1 MNDSR
6 EGTGGN
12 GEASVVRELVG
23 TEIWYS
29 ARDARAGPFTLT
41 QERESLSFDG
51 DVAGKLGVGVHDVFV
66 VRLAAQPLQVVQLQV
81 DEKTSSGEIA
91 TQLHRIFTLVT
102 TDDSHEM
109 YYYRN
114 GVYLPNADAAL
125 ETALQEAYERVGLD
139 EQPTKHFVSEVVG
152 HLQRGSYRSRQE
164 FDKDPDILNV
174 RNGLFNMATGEL
186 QPHNPTY
193 LSRRQLPVA
202 YNPTAECPLILKFL
216 DQVQPDE
223 EDRKAVIEH
232 ASVPLLR
239 SNFLQKAFMYVG
251 KGRNGKSVWFEILG
265 ALYGADNVTHS
276 SIHNLQ
282 WNRFAPATLDGKF
295 ANIHDDISTQEIRHT
310 GIIKQIIGGNPIDAE
325 HKGHP
330 FFSMRGPHP
339 ILYFSANQLPE
350 VEDLS
355 VAWMRRWEY
364 VDWGQEFKI
373 DGEASADRQLVQKLT
388 TPEELEG
395 LLLTLIRAARSIREN
410 LRLSRERT
418 VDEVRDEWVRRS
430 DITLAF
436 FKATIDKDPDGFI
449 PRDQLLAEY
458 VEYCKRKNYSPKPAR
473 AVWEKLRDNYDVQ
486 NYTPMIDGQRVKCWK
501 GIKHQLQEPQRTLPS

>member
-1 MNDSR
+1 MSHQGENGGAPVLR
-6 EGTGGN
+6 EVTPDG
-12 GEASVVRELVG
+12 V
-23 TEIWYS
+23 WYS
-29 ARDARAGPFTLT
+29 RNETRLGPFSVS
-41 QERESLSFDG
+41 QEREDLNFDIEL
-51 DVAGKLGVGVHDVFV
+51 ATKLNVQPHDIVV
-66 VRLAAQPLQVVQLQV
+66 VRLAAQPLRVVQLYV
-81 DEKTSSGEIA
+81 DEKTSSGEVA
-91 TQLHRIFTLVT
+91 TQLHRMFTLAT

-109 YYYRN
+109 YYYRD
-114 GVYLPNADAAL
+114 GVYLPNAEAAV
-125 ETALQEAYERVGLD
+125 EAGMQAAYERVGLD
-139 EQPTKHFVSEVVG
+139 EQPTKHFVSEVLG
-152 HLQRGSYRSRQE
+152 HLQRSSYRNRQE
-164 FDKDPDILNV
+164 FDKDPDIFNV

-186 QPHNPTY
+186 QPHSPTY

-202 YNPTAECPLILKFL
+202 YDPTAECPLILKFL

-223 EDRKAVIEH
+223 EDRRAIIEH

-265 ALYGADNVTHS
+265 ALYGAENVTHS

-310 GIIKQIIGGNPIDAE
+310 GIIKQIIGGNPIEAE
-325 HKGHP
+325 HKGQK

-364 VDWGQEFKI
+364 VDWNQEFKI
-373 DGEASADRQLVQKLT
+373 DGETAADRQLVQKLT
-388 TPEELEG
+388 TPEELAG
-395 LLLTLIRAARSIREN
+395 LLLTLIRAARSIRETQ
-410 LRLSRERT
+410 RLSRERT

-436 FKATIDKDPDGFI
+436 FKATIDSDPDGFI
-449 PRDQLLAEY
+449 PKDQLLAEY
-458 VEYCKRKNYSPKPAR
+458 VDYCKRKNYSPKQAR
-473 AVWEKLRDNYDVQ
+473 TVWEKLRDNYPIQ
-486 NYTPMIDGQRVKCWK
+486 NYTPMVDGERVRCWK
-501 GIKHQLQEPQRTLPS
+501 GIKHQLQESQRTLST